1 MKRCLL
7 AGVNHY
13 GGGNDLQGCV
23 NDIKLLYKICKEFYK
38 FDEFKILTDA
48 ECTKKKIIKE
58 LQWLVRGT
66 QSGDT
71 LLFHWSGHGSQVPV
85 TDRTSSFEPDGLD
98 EIICNVDLDWDRPL
112 RDDDL
117 GEMFSTV
124 PLGVNTTV
132 ILDSCHSGHGLKN
145 PTPQGFRNRYLYP
158 PPSKML
164 RHGHIELNDDLSY
177 LTSRDAF
184 NPAARTKPFL
194 VTKLNPGDAVLISGC
209 KDNQYSADGEFG
221 GRYHGALTFFLAQ
234 TLKEHNWSI
243 KYNDLVII
251 LNDKMD
257 INRFDH
263 TKTLLEFPWLT
274 ILAIFCMTQCAYFH
288 LIPV

>member
-1 MKRCLL
+1 LL

-13 GGGNDLQGCV
+13 GGGNDLKGCV

-38 FDEFKILTDA
+38 FDEFKIMTDA
-48 ECTKKKIIKE
+48 ECTKKNIIRN

-71 LLFHWSGHGSQVPV
+71 LLFQWSGHGSQVPV
-85 TDRTSSFEPDGLD
+85 NDRTAAYEPDGLD

-117 GEMFSTV
+117 GDMFSTL
-124 PLGVNTTV
+124 PAGVKTTI

-145 PTPQGFRNRYLYP
+145 PMPNGYKNRYMYP

-164 RHGHIELNDDLSY
+164 KHGHIELNDDLSY
-177 LTSRDAF
+177 LTSRDSVD
-184 NPAARTKPFL
+184 PAARTSPFL

-209 KDNQYSADGEFG
+209 KDNQYSADGVFNEM
-221 GRYHGALTFFLAQ
+221 YHGALTYYLAQ
-234 TLKEHNWSI
+234 TLKEHMWSI
-243 KYNDLVII
+243 EYLELLTII
-251 LNDKMD
+251 NNKMD
-257 INRFDH
+257 MNRFEQDPQ
-263 TKTLLEFPWLT
+263 LEGTDTAVSGLFLGG
-274 ILAIFCMTQCAYFH
+274 
-288 LIPV
+288 PVF